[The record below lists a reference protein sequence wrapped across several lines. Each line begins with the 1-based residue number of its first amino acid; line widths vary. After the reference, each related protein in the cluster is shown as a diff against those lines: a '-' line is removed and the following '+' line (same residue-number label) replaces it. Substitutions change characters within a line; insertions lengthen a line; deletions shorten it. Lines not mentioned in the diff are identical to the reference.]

1 MSVRK
6 MIMLAV
12 VLGAWPTTAVMAES
26 LSAGQNV
33 FSTEKYYRAGDLITI
48 IISESAQASQ
58 SASTDLHKDSQVGY
72 TSGGLLGSLMPAA
85 SVGINSKNDGGGQL
99 ARQGKMKAMI
109 GATVESIL
117 PNGLLK
123 VKGTQEIGFDSG
135 RQIIRI
141 EGLVRPRD
149 ISSENEVYS
158 YRLAN
163 VKIDY
168 VGDGALQEKSRTG
181 FLSRFLD
188 WLWIF

>member
-6 MIMLAV
+6 MILLAV
-12 VLGAWPTTAVMAES
+12 VLGAWPALPVLADS
-26 LSAGQNV
+26 LSAGQNI
-33 FSTEKYYRAGDLITI
+33 FSTEKLYHPGDLITI

-58 SASTDLHKDSQVGY
+58 SSSTDLHKDARVGY
-72 TSGGLLGSLMPAA
+72 TSGGLLGTLMPAA
-85 SVGINSKNDGGGQL
+85 NVGVNTKNDGGGQL

-123 VKGTQEIGFDSG
+123 VKGTQEIAFDSG

-149 ISSENEVYS
+149 ISSENEIYS

-168 VGDGALQEKSRTG
+168 VGDGALAEKSRTG
-181 FLSRFLD
+181 FLTRFLD
-188 WLWIF
+188 WLGIF